1 MSNEKVKGLIKDL
14 FDEIREEVSE
24 LIRISP
30 NTAAATESIM
40 EYVSGKITAS
50 SKGYITTLYS
60 ELSKATLAE
69 PIFESDVNANKF
81 YDLELK
87 KKIYEAYQF
96 DVGDLSA
103 YKAGI
108 TSKEINVAYATA
120 ASAVG
125 GAAVGGILLGVLS
138 GVVDIPLVVIIAGA
152 VLAGIGG
159 GLAAYKTVPAKNAA
173 SYTVGAVS
181 FLGDLEAE
189 LLTWVDKIVDYYNQQ
204 VEELKKTL

>member
-1 MSNEKVKGLIKDL
+1 MANEKVKGLIENL

-30 NTAAATESIM
+30 NSTAATESIM
-40 EYVSGKITAS
+40 EYVSGKITAN
-50 SKGYITTLYS
+50 SKGYIITLYS

-69 PIFESDVNANKF
+69 PLFESDVNANKF

-87 KKIYEAYQF
+87 QKIYKAYQF

-103 YKAGI
+103 YKVGI

-138 GVVDIPLVVIIAGA
+138 GMVDIPLVIIIAGA

-159 GLAAYKTVPAKNAA
+159 GLAAYKTIPAKNTE
-173 SYTVGAVS
+173 SYTKGTLS
-181 FLGDLEAE
+181 FLAE
-189 LLTWVDKIVDYYNQQ
+189 LETELLNWVDTITDYYNQQ

>member
-1 MSNEKVKGLIKDL
+1 MSNEKVKGLIVDL
-14 FDEIREEVSE
+14 FDDIREEVSE

-30 NTAAATESIM
+30 NTTAATESII

-87 KKIYEAYQF
+87 QKIYEAYQF

-103 YKAGI
+103 YKADI

-159 GLAAYKTVPAKNAA
+159 GAVAYKTVPEKNAEN
-173 SYTVGAVS
+173 YTTGALS
-181 FLGDLEAE
+181 FLNSLESE
-189 LLTWVDKIVDYYNQQ
+189 LLTWVDTIVDYYNQQ